1 MVEATVTPARTV
13 LVMAVGSLGLLAAIP
28 GFAATVPS
36 GVWVVSGASTV
47 TPPWW
52 HAIAVGVLALSALLA
67 VLVARPLAPALAA
80 FTLVAAAPLF
90 GILWLVVLL
99 WLAIAVH
106 DVILLVLR
114 HRSGRPAQPGL
125 AAAVVLATTAA
136 WVASWASIDTWW
148 YGSVGTVV
156 ILLLARA
163 ATSSVRVRRV
173 LGIGALVLALLTAG
187 AEGWHIRD
195 RFGPG

>member
-1 MVEATVTPARTV
+1 MTVSRARSIP
-13 LVMAVGSLGLLAAIP
+13 LVTLVGVALIAAAP

-36 GVWVVSGASTV
+36 GVWVVSGASPV

-52 HAIAVGVLALSALLA
+52 HGIAVGVLAISVLLA
-67 VLVARPLAPALAA
+67 VLFARPLAPGFAAL
-80 FTLVAAAPLF
+80 TLVAAVPLL
-90 GILWLVVLL
+90 GLLWLVVLT
-99 WLAIAVH
+99 WLAIAVY
-106 DVILLVLR
+106 DVILLMLR
-114 HRSGRPAQPGL
+114 RRSGRPAPAFL
-125 AAAVVLATTAA
+125 AAAVVLATTSA

-148 YGSVGTVV
+148 YGSVGTVA

-163 ATSSVRVRRV
+163 ATSSVVARRA
-173 LGIGALVLALLTAG
+173 LGILALVLALLAAG